1 MSSKRLSHVD
11 TPEAVGRRLR
21 TARDRAG
28 LSQRALAFPGC
39 SAAYISRLEAGDRS
53 PSLQVLRELARR
65 LGVSEQHLATGRGRA
80 ERQDAASILVQAD
93 VALRLDDLGEAS
105 RLYERVFAEAPTHD
119 DRAAALIGLG
129 QLAFRRGEPRE
140 AIANLEQA
148 LQIYNGAVDEHPA
161 LADTLGRAYA
171 TVGQLDT
178 AIAIFEK
185 CVNATND
192 RNDVTGWVRFSVLL
206 ANALIDSGNFG
217 AAAEGLGHVL
227 ARADELGDPLLRARI
242 YWSQSRLYAVKHDA
256 VTASGYARKA
266 LEILELAEN
275 VHDLARAHQLL
286 AFIELERGEAEEAL
300 RLLQRGRELL
310 AGHGSRLEETKFKLE
325 ETRAL
330 AAVGRPEEAAALA
343 MNVAATLRDA
353 DPHDAGR
360 GYTVLADVFHQL
372 GEHERARELC
382 ELAIEVLEEGAN
394 PYLSVAYSKLANLLE
409 EEGRTDEAFA
419 ALKKAFRAQQNNGCR
434 RALAADAS

>member
-161 LADTLGRAYA
+161 LADTLGRA
-171 TVGQLDT
+171 
-178 AIAIFEK
+178 
-185 CVNATND
+185 D
-192 RNDVTGWVRFSVLL
+192 RRP
-206 ANALIDSGNFG
+206 
-217 AAAEGLGHVL
+217 
-227 ARADELGDPLLRARI
+227 ARYGDR
-242 YWSQSRLYAVKHDA
+242 
-256 VTASGYARKA
+256 
-266 LEILELAEN
+266 
-275 VHDLARAHQLL
+275 DL
-286 AFIELERGEAEEAL
+286 
-300 RLLQRGRELL
+300 
-310 AGHGSRLEETKFKLE
+310 
-325 ETRAL
+325 
-330 AAVGRPEEAAALA
+330 
-343 MNVAATLRDA
+343 
-353 DPHDAGR
+353 
-360 GYTVLADVFHQL
+360 
-372 GEHERARELC
+372 
-382 ELAIEVLEEGAN
+382 
-394 PYLSVAYSKLANLLE
+394 
-409 EEGRTDEAFA
+409 
-419 ALKKAFRAQQNNGCR
+419 
-434 RALAADAS
+434 